1 MKNILIISE
10 NGSLAAELENT
21 GFFGDVKTSLSFT
34 GKKLNSIDIL
44 IVDSLTISYDQYLKN
59 FSNFL
64 NQVKSNYYIAK
75 DLDTYSTINKN
86 LSGYGII
93 VLPPLLSDTQ
103 ITKKIC
109 SLAVENF
116 TVKKSIV
123 CFFGAGPGVGT
134 TMISQ
139 SVAQVMSDLIGKSII
154 FLALDGS
161 YGTTYFDIDLNSGG
175 LAEIKE
181 RLINNIL
188 STDELKNSCLKI
200 NSLYV
205 LPGENDISKVRHY
218 HPEYIE
224 KLIDLSL
231 RAFDVTIINAG
242 SAITGMS
249 IGALNSSK
257 LKYLITTQSYK
268 YFRNF
273 KKLINQ
279 VFVNLGINTDDFSLI
294 ANKYIEASDL
304 EDEISLSKNYGM
316 PLASVIPLIDYTT
329 SLEAEN
335 KGKTLVGYEA
345 IFESSIRQLSVFLC
359 KELGIEIK
367 DRKIVKDS
375 FFKRILKKGLREK

>member
-10 NGSLAAELENT
+10 NGSLEAELENT

-34 GKKLNSIDIL
+34 VNKLKGIDIL
-44 IVDSLTISYDQYLKN
+44 IVDGLTISYDQYLKN
-59 FSNFL
+59 LNNFL
-64 NQVKSNYYIAK
+64 KQVKSNYYISK
-75 DLDTYSTINKN
+75 DLDTYSIVNKN

-93 VLPPLLSDTQ
+93 VIPPLLTDTQ
-103 ITKKIC
+103 ITQKIC
-109 SLAVENF
+109 SLAVDDF
-116 TVKKSIV
+116 TVKNNII

-139 SVAQVMSDLIGKSII
+139 SLSQVLSDNTGKSIN
-154 FLALDGS
+154 FLALNGS
-161 YGTTYFDIDLNSGG
+161 EGTTYFDIDSRSGG

-188 STDELKNSCLKI
+188 SADELKNSCLKI
-200 NSLYV
+200 GSLYV

-218 HPEYIE
+218 HPEHIE
-224 KLIDLSL
+224 KLTYLSS
-231 RAFDVTIINAG
+231 RTFDITIINAG

-268 YFRNF
+268 HFRNF
-273 KKLINQ
+273 EKLVNQ
-279 VFVNLGINTDDFSLI
+279 IFVNLGISSDDFSLVV
-294 ANKYIEASDL
+294 NKYIEASDL

-316 PLASVIPLIDYTT
+316 PLASVIPLLDYTT

-335 KGKTLVGYEA
+335 KGKTLVGYDH
-345 IFESSIRQLSVFLC
+345 IFSGSIRQLAVFLC

-367 DRKIVKDS
+367 NKEVVKGS
-375 FFKRILKKGLREK
+375 FFKRIIRKG

>member
-10 NGSLAAELENT
+10 NGSLKAELENT
-21 GFFGDVKTSLSFT
+21 GFFGDVKTSVSFT
-34 GKKLNSIDIL
+34 GNKLNRIDIL
-44 IVDSLTISYDQYLKN
+44 IVDGLTISYDQYLKN

-75 DLDTYSTINKN
+75 DVDTYSTVNKN

-93 VLPPLLSDTQ
+93 VIPPLLTDTQ
-103 ITKKIC
+103 KCQKIC
-109 SLAVENF
+109 SLAVEDF
-116 TVKKSIV
+116 TVKNNIV

-139 SVAQVMSDLIGKSII
+139 SVAQLLSDLIGKSII
-154 FLALDGS
+154 FLALDS
-161 YGTTYFDIDLNSGG
+161 NYSTTYFDIDSRSGG
-175 LAEIKE
+175 LVEIKD

-188 STDELKNSCLKI
+188 SADELKNSCLKAG
-200 NSLYV
+200 SLYV

-218 HPEYIE
+218 HPEHIE
-224 KLIDLSL
+224 KLINLSL
-231 RAFDVTIINAG
+231 KTFDVTIINAG
-242 SAITGMS
+242 SATTGMS

-268 YFRNF
+268 HFRNF
-273 KKLINQ
+273 EKLVNQ
-279 VFVNLGINTDDFSLI
+279 IFVNLGISSDDFSLVV
-294 ANKYIEASDL
+294 NKYIEASDI

-316 PLASVIPLIDYTT
+316 QLASVIPLLDYTT

-335 KGKTLVGYEA
+335 NGKTLVGYDQ
-345 IFESSIRQLSVFLC
+345 IFSDSIRQFAVLLC

-367 DRKIVKDS
+367 DKEVVKGS
-375 FFKRILKKGLREK
+375 FFKRIIRKV